1 MPYDLPNDLRLRAL
15 GNKEILKI
23 SNLGRDIAHLGRE
36 IALVVTWEKHFF
48 FVFCFNSGKDETLF
62 QRIGLLLEIAKF
74 IDFNVDLGIV

>member
-36 IALVVTWEKHFF
+36 IALVVMWEKHFF
-48 FVFCFNSGKDETLF
+48 FLPFALIVGKMKLYSK
-62 QRIGLLLEIAKF
+62 GLDFSLKLQNLLTSMSI
-74 IDFNVDLGIV
+74 